1 MAEPCLPFF
10 IARGPGVPDPAAS
23 GDAGGISWIE
33 VAGDEDR
40 LRAWLGDDGGLP
52 VRVVSGDPAVR
63 AVGIGADIVLR

>member
-1 MAEPCLPFF
+1 M
-10 IARGPGVPDPAAS
+10 PDPAAS

-52 VRVVSGDPAVR
+52 VRVVPGDPAVR